1 VALEP
6 KSEIDILIQKMFE
19 AAVKERFAQL
29 AKKYDHD
36 LVFNTWVNFIKKEF
50 QPFPRELEWKGG
62 MTLAEALASLETHF
76 REIEEYIKSC
86 GKSEEKS

>member
-1 VALEP
+1 MEP
-6 KSEIDILIQKMFE
+6 KSETDILIQKMFE

-50 QPFPRELEWKGG
+50 QPFPRELEWKGR
-62 MTLAEALASLETHF
+62 MTLAEALSSLETHF
-76 REIEEYIKSC
+76 KAIEEYIKDG
-86 GKSEEKS
+86 GKSEGQS